1 MPLFIFTRFMTE
13 NEELALLNS
22 AGEQKRL
29 TAFEPIIVVLT
40 QLPVE
45 CPTNAEIFRTNNAAR
60 LSSSIIRNQK
70 QRFVLLF
77 TSSYLE
83 SWCDMQV

>member
-22 AGEQKRL
+22 AGKQK